1 MKNNREFEGDIN
13 LKNKSISFTASMMAA
28 VVLVSV
34 LAGGCTG
41 KNGKNAIVD
50 ESGLVLSGKMPD
62 KLPDGLSWYDFTEDT
77 ATFDYLT
84 ETVGGYFLS
93 DITWFADH
101 TWVFI
106 IETEPQKPVYHIM
119 SFDENNT
126 VDCDYVIGN
135 EFGDNISLERMVL
148 GDRLYIDAFDF
159 SSYEQYLYP
168 IDENTGSIS
177 AENKIVLTKASQEYE
192 ASSRFAFVGN
202 DIAVLKQEKTTNIEL
217 VDPSVGTVK
226 KTVTLDNLNSDFY
239 IRNPEGI
246 LCAGNNKVI
255 IWGSTSGNYNFGQTR
270 YCLVDLDT
278 GKISALDEME
288 YIDIPL
294 RNLSY
299 CNGQLVTV
307 TDGGVYVIDVDAG
320 TCKMILSF
328 NCSVCNRFLV
338 NNSELKYVDENR
350 LLFSY
355 SSRYVGANQIPFALC
370 TFTKTS
376 EYPAAGKNILTVAS
390 TEDLDYSISEAIM
403 RFNQESDTSYMLFD
417 NRYKTN
423 NEIDYANTDNTDRAA
438 LSRLNSY
445 AAVSDRLAMDILA
458 GEGPDIL
465 ITDGA
470 NEQLSNKEYFIDL
483 SDYLQNESGINE
495 SDYFMN
501 VIEASK
507 YNGALYQLP
516 IGFYVDCLLASGD
529 DCTGNGWTFEDYKSM
544 VNTVCNGAD
553 PLYDHQLSFSRTE
566 VATRLFANES
576 EKFITDGKIDV
587 NCSDFNEILDYC
599 RELPANSFYEGKDI
613 DSEWEDLMSS
623 METMR
628 VQPATIFGFYE
639 FEAYSMNFS
648 DPLICGYP
656 SVDGRTAT
664 VGSNIA
670 VSISSHTED
679 ENSCKQ
685 FLSILLSED
694 IQKTLFMNIPV
705 NKKCAKDIA
714 LMEINEYN
722 NNVARNEGV
731 MFAKTGTAIDPA
743 LTDRYIE
750 QLSTATTS
758 SFVYHSISLIIY
770 EEIPAYFEGQKSFG
784 DVADVI
790 NDRAQKALDERK

>member
-1 MKNNREFEGDIN
+1 M
-13 LKNKSISFTASMMAA
+13 KNKSWSFTTSMMAF
-28 VVLVSV
+28 VILVSV
-34 LAGGCTG
+34 LVGGCAD
-41 KNGKNAIVD
+41 KNSRNAIVD

-77 ATFDYLT
+77 AIFDYLT
-84 ETVGGYFLS
+84 DAVGGYFLS
-93 DITWFADH
+93 DITWFADR
-101 TWVFI
+101 TWVFL
-106 IETEPQKPVYHIM
+106 IETEPQRAVYHIM
-119 SFDENNT
+119 SFDVNNT
-126 VDCDYVIGN
+126 MDCDYVIRD

-159 SSYEQYLYP
+159 ATYEQYLYP

-177 AENKIVLTKASQEYE
+177 PENKIVLTKSSQEYE
-192 ASSRFAFVGN
+192 VSSRFTFVGN
-202 DIAVLKQEKTTNIEL
+202 DIAVLKQEKATSVEL
-217 VDPSVGTVK
+217 IDPSAGAVK
-226 KTVTLDNLNSDFY
+226 KTVTLDNLTGDFY
-239 IRNPEGI
+239 IRYPEGI

-278 GKISALDEME
+278 GKITALDEME
-288 YIDIPL
+288 YINIPL

-307 TDGGVYVIDVDAG
+307 TDGGIYVIDVDAG
-320 TCKMILSF
+320 TCKMTLSF
-328 NCSVCNRFLV
+328 NCSICNRFLV
-338 NNSELKYVDENR
+338 NNSELKYADEDR
-350 LLFSY
+350 FLFSY
-355 SSRYVGANQIPFALC
+355 SSRFVGANQIPFTIC
-370 TFTKTS
+370 TFTKSS
-376 EYPAAGKNILTVAS
+376 EYPAAGKSILTVAS
-390 TEDLDYSISEAIM
+390 TEELDYSISEAIM

-423 NEIDYANTDNTDRAA
+423 NEIDYENVDNTDRAA

-445 AAVSDRLAMDILA
+445 AAVSDRLAMDIMA

-470 NEQLSNKEYFIDL
+470 NEQLSNKEYFMDL
-483 SDYLQNESGINE
+483 SGYLQNESGINE

-501 VIEASK
+501 AIEASK

-516 IGFYVDCLLASGD
+516 IGFYVDCLMASGD
-529 DCTGNGWTFEDYKSM
+529 DVSGNGWTFEEYMSM
-544 VNTVCNGAD
+544 VKTVCNGAD
-553 PLYDHQLSFSRTE
+553 PLYDHQLSFSRNE

-587 NCSDFNEILDYC
+587 NCSDFNQILDYC

-623 METMR
+623 QENMR
-628 VQPATIFGFYE
+628 VQPATICGFYE
-639 FEAYSMNFS
+639 FEEYSMRFS
-648 DPLICGYP
+648 DSKICGYP

-679 ENSCKQ
+679 ANSCKR
-685 FLSILLSED
+685 FLSILLLED

-705 NKKCAKDIA
+705 NKKCARDIA
-714 LMEINEYN
+714 LLEITEFNKR
-722 NNVARNEGV
+722 VAGNEGNI
-731 MFAKTGTAIDPA
+731 FAKTGQTIDPA
-743 LTDRYIE
+743 LADRYIE

-770 EEIPAYFEGQKSFG
+770 EEIPAYFEGQKSFE
-784 DVADVI
+784 DVANMI
-790 NDRAQKALDERK
+790 NDRAQKALDERV